1 MQFLSAI
8 TQDFSG
14 ALFPLVSS
22 QACTD
27 PQLNTERQVNP
38 DAFSPVRRAVLI
50 GIKYAHGPRS
60 MRVLGAHE
68 DVRLTKGLLTKSYG
82 FRQED
87 ITILMDDDEVDDMFK
102 PTRENIARTR
112 ELRALV
118 HGAEPGGAY
127 FVLFSGHCEQLQE
140 PESETGEYEEEDHLN
155 ECLVPMNA
163 VHQQESE
170 VGYIDKNNLIVDD
183 EIKTLLVDP
192 IAAVPKARLTTL
204 FDCCHSCTVLGI
216 FAITDVTELTTLK
229 ANTAASAEDVGSP
242 S

>member
-102 PTRENIARTR
+102 PTRENITR

-183 EIKTLLVDP
+183 SSVPRKSRPFSSTL
-192 IAAVPKARLTTL
+192 
-204 FDCCHSCTVLGI
+204 
-216 FAITDVTELTTLK
+216 
-229 ANTAASAEDVGSP
+229 SP
-242 S
+242 QFRKLD